1 MSKFIKLTSTNN
13 YDEKY
18 KLLVNVDNILYV
30 YVENNETCIV
40 FNKDSKKVVIESL
53 NDIENKIQDTEE

>member
-13 YDEKY
+13 YGEKHE
-18 KLLVNVDNILYV
+18 LLVNVDNILYV

>member
-1 MSKFIKLTSTNN
+1 MSKFIKVTSTNN
-13 YDEKY
+13 YGEKHE
-18 KLLVNVDNILYV
+18 LLVNVDNILYV